1 MAVLGIDFGGSGIKG
16 GLVDETTGELLGERY
31 RLSTPVGALPQDV
44 ADVVGEIAR
53 HFEYQ
58 GPIGIGFPSV
68 ILHGVV
74 YTAANID
81 QSWIGVNAETLFSQS
96 THCPCYV
103 VNDADAA
110 GVAEMSYGVG
120 LENSRGVV
128 LFLTI
133 GTGIGSALFIDGK
146 LLPNTELGHLEI
158 RGKDAERRGSD
169 AVRKR
174 KNLSWEEWAVR
185 LHEVLARMEM
195 LFWPDLIVLGGG
207 VSKDWENYM
216 PYIRLRSKIVPAKLF
231 NQAGII
237 GAAIYAW
244 NQSQL

>member
-1 MAVLGIDFGGSGIKG
+1 MSVLGIDFGGSGIKG
-16 GLVDETTGELLGERY
+16 ALVDESTGELLTERY
-31 RLSTPVGALPQDV
+31 RLPTPVGALPQDV
-44 ADVVGEIAR
+44 AEVVGEIAR
-53 HFEYQ
+53 HFDYH

-81 QSWIGVNAETLFSQS
+81 QGWIGVNAETLFGEV
-96 THCPCYV
+96 TGCPCFV

-110 GVAEMSYGVG
+110 GVAEMNYGVG
-120 LENSRGVV
+120 LENPRGVT

-133 GTGIGSALFIDGK
+133 GTGIGSALFVDGK
-146 LLPNTELGHLEI
+146 LLPNTELGHLEV
-158 RGKDAERRGSD
+158 RGKDAERRASD
-169 AVRKR
+169 ATRKR
-174 KNLSWEEWAVR
+174 KTLTWEEWAVR

-207 VSKDWENYM
+207 VSKDWESFM
-216 PYIRLRSKIVPAKLF
+216 PYIRLRSKIMPAKLF
-231 NQAGII
+231 NQAGIV

-244 NQSQL
+244 NKSQI